1 MQQKMYDRMVWD
13 LEICKN
19 IDILKKTD
27 KIIIY
32 GAGWKGNDIVFR
44 LKAAEIKIDY
54 FCDMNMN
61 KWGNYIGNVKLF
73 LHLK

>member
-32 GAGWKGNDIVFR
+32 GAG
-44 LKAAEIKIDY
+44 
-54 FCDMNMN
+54 
-61 KWGNYIGNVKLF
+61 
-73 LHLK
+73 